1 MKEIVIAG
9 AVRTAQAILGGAL
22 KNSTNQKLGEIIL
35 RGLMKHTQADPARVD
50 EVIFGCVGQQSDAHN
65 VARVI
70 TLMAGFPKA
79 TPAFTVSRNC
89 ASGLQAIASA
99 FQMIRNGDAEMV
111 VAGGVEVMSSAPF
124 VNRDLRF
131 GKKLRD
137 SRMIDAL
144 WEGLRD
150 PVSGLMMGETA
161 EILAQEFK
169 ISRREQD
176 AYALESHQKAVQAM
190 RSGKFKDEIIPVSVS
205 TKTKGIQTELWFT
218 EDEGPNPKL
227 DLQGLEQCM
236 PVFKEKG
243 TVTVGNSCSISD
255 GAAAVLV
262 TTRQKAKEL
271 GLEIL
276 GRIRDVAFVGVEPE
290 RMGLGPVPATQ
301 KILDQAGL
309 SLRDVSLIEINEA
322 FAAQYL
328 AVEKSLKLD
337 RSRVNVNGGAIAL
350 GHPVGATGIRMVV
363 TLLHEMRRQDAS
375 LGLASLCVGG
385 GQGGS
390 LILERK

>member
-9 AVRTAQAILGGAL
+9 AVRTPQATLGGPL
-22 KNSTNQKLGEIIL
+22 KDLTNQKLGEMIL
-35 RGLMKHTQADPARVD
+35 RGLVERTRIDPAVIE

-70 TLMAGFPKA
+70 TLMAGLPKT

-89 ASGLQAIASA
+89 ASGLQSIASA
-99 FQMIRNGDAEMV
+99 VAMIQSGEAEV
-111 VAGGVEVMSSAPF
+111 IVAGGVEVMSSTPF

-161 EILAQEFK
+161 ELLAKEFNITRK
-169 ISRREQD
+169 EQD
-176 AYALESHQKAVQAM
+176 TYALESHQKAVQAL
-190 RSGKFKDEIIPVSVS
+190 RSGKFKDEVMPVPVQARIQRA
-205 TKTKGIQTELWFT
+205 KTEILLSD
-218 EDEGPNPKL
+218 DEGPNPDL
-227 DLQGLEQCM
+227 DISSLGQYP
-236 PVFKEKG
+236 PVFKDNG
-243 TVTVGNSCSISD
+243 TVTAGNSCLISD

-262 TTRQKAKEL
+262 TTKTKAKEL

-276 GRIRDVAFVGVEPE
+276 GTVRSVVFAGVEPE
-290 RMGLGPVPATQ
+290 RMGMGPVPATQ
-301 KILDQAGL
+301 KALDRAGL
-309 SLRDVSLIEINEA
+309 SLKEIRLIEINEA

-328 AVEKSLKLD
+328 AVEKSLHLD
-337 RSRVNVNGGAIAL
+337 RAKVNVNGGAIAL
-350 GHPVGATGIRMVV
+350 GHPVGATGTRMVV
-363 TLLHEMRRQDAS
+363 TLLHEMKKRDLS
-375 LGLASLCVGG
+375 FGLASLCVGG
-385 GQGGS
+385 GQGGA
-390 LILERK
+390 IVLERV